1 MGKKEERK
9 KQSNKR
15 TGEARILPKLS
26 LFFFD
31 RPRVAA
37 ILWIVITVFG
47 ILSYTTFL
55 RREGFPSIQVPYTF
69 VTGAYFVNDPTIVD
83 ATVAK
88 PLSSEILKNADVKSV
103 QTQSQANFYLV
114 TIQYKEGTDAEVA
127 TKALEKQVADSK
139 VIPPQATAK
148 FEPLK
153 FGFTS
158 RGDDMVISFY
168 AKENNV
174 DTKTLVAEAQKTAD
188 YLNAQN
194 LNSVESISVID
205 PFVAG
210 VNPATG
216 QPEVSQKNFDR
227 YGERQGNNNNFYNSV
242 AIGVKLKANADTLKA
257 DDEVRGAIDKYN
269 HMSQYEATLSASFA
283 PQIRDQVNELQRV
296 LLEGLIAVLVVGSIV
311 IAVRASLITV
321 LSMITVLAATI
332 GILFLIGYTLN
343 TITLFA
349 LILALALIVDDTIIM
364 VEAIDAQRK
373 RQKDA
378 RAAVGE
384 ATKRVSKAM
393 ISATSTAALSFAPL
407 IFVGGI
413 LGSFIRAIPVT
424 IITALITSLVVALIF
439 IPLFARFLLLGKK
452 QMGETHDEIAAGVE
466 SKIAGFISKPML
478 WAKNSK
484 KRLVLVGLTAV
495 FVGFGFIAASG
506 VIFQKVTFNIFPA
519 SKDSNGLTTT
529 LIFAPG
535 STIEQAQAT
544 ADRADAIIGKTLGS
558 NFEMA
563 SYYGQATAQN
573 GSLSVALISYKK
585 RDATAPQLIKQ
596 LDSAF
601 VGFEGAK
608 VKITQ
613 QDAGPPSSPF
623 VVKIKTDD
631 RQAAF
636 ALAKDMN
643 AFLNGREFTRPSGTT
658 AKVVRTSISDPG
670 AYIRNNGVQYVSVT
684 AEFDGSDTTTLV
696 TLAKADVE
704 KEFTSEKL
712 SAYGLGKDALQFDFG
727 QESENQDS
735 FKTLAIAFPALL
747 AVIYILLA
755 IQFRSFL
762 QPLLIFMAIPFSLFG
777 ITLGLYL
784 TDNAF
789 SFFAMLGFF
798 ALIGLSI
805 KNTIL
810 LTDFANQARRRGA
823 SGVDAAVE
831 ALHERFRPL
840 IATSLT
846 AVVALIPLA
855 LTSPFWEGLA
865 VVLVFGLISSTIL
878 VITVFPYYYLGAEY
892 LRVKSRNLAMRLRR
906 KKT

>member
-1 MGKKEERK
+1 MIK
-9 KQSNKR
+9 KQGKANQTTHIK
-15 TGEARILPKLS
+15 GEARLLPKLS

-37 ILWIVITVFG
+37 IIWLVITVFG

-69 VTGAYFVNDPTIVD
+69 VTGAYFVNDPTKVD

-88 PLSSEILKNADVKSV
+88 PLSDEILKNADVKSV

-114 TIQYKEGTDAEVA
+114 TVQYKEGTDSGAA
-127 TKALEKQVADSK
+127 TKALEKQVTDAK
-139 VIPPQATAK
+139 IIPAQATAK

-168 AKENNV
+168 SKENST
-174 DTKTLVAEAQKTAD
+174 DTKALVAEAQKTVD
-188 YLNAQN
+188 YLNTQN
-194 LNSVESISVID
+194 LSLIENISVIN

-210 VNPATG
+210 VNTTTG
-216 QPEVSQKNFDR
+216 QPEVNQKNFDR
-227 YGERQGNNNNFYNSV
+227 YGERQDNANNFYNSV
-242 AIGVKLKANADTLKA
+242 AIGVTKKAGADTLKA
-257 DDEVRGAIDKYN
+257 DDQVREALAKYN
-269 HMSQYEATLSASFA
+269 HDSEFEAVISASFA
-283 PQIRDQVNELQRV
+283 PQIRDQIDELQRV
-296 LLEGLIAVLVVGSIV
+296 LLEGLIAVLLVGSIV

-321 LSMITVLAATI
+321 LSMITVLATTI

-378 RAAVGE
+378 RQAVGE

-413 LGSFIRAIPVT
+413 LGGFIRAIPVT

-439 IPLFARFLLLGKK
+439 IPLFARYLLLGKK
-452 QMGETHDEIAAGVE
+452 QMGETHDEIAAGFEAKVA
-466 SKIAGFISKPML
+466 SFIGKPMI
-478 WAKNSK
+478 WAKDSK
-484 KRLVLVGLTAV
+484 KKLVLVGLTAV
-495 FVGFGFIAASG
+495 FIGLGFIMASG
-506 VIFQKVTFNIFPA
+506 VIFQKVTFNIFPS

-529 LIFAPG
+529 LSFAPG
-535 STIEQAQAT
+535 STIDQAQAT
-544 ADRADAIIGKTLGS
+544 ADKADAIVGKTLGE
-558 NFEMA
+558 NFKIA
-563 SYYGQATAQN
+563 SYYGQATAQK
-573 GSLSVALISYKK
+573 GALYIDLISYKS
-585 RDATAPQLIKQ
+585 RDVTSPELIKQ
-596 LDSAF
+596 LEGAF
-601 VGFEGAK
+601 VGFQGAEVK
-608 VKITQ
+608 VGQ

-623 VVKIKTDD
+623 VVKIKTDN
-631 RQAAF
+631 RTAAF
-636 ALAKDMN
+636 ALANDMN
-643 AFLNGREFTRPSGTT
+643 KFLNGKEFTRASGTT
-658 AKVVRTSISDPG
+658 AKIIRTSVSDPG
-670 AYIRNNGVQYVSVT
+670 SYIRNNGVQYVSVT
-684 AEFDGSDTTTLV
+684 AEFDGTDTTTLV
-696 TLAKADVE
+696 TLAQSAVE
-704 KEFTSEKL
+704 KEFNKEKL
-712 SAYGLGKDALQFDFG
+712 ATYGLESNVLQFDFG

-747 AVIYILLA
+747 AVIYVLLA
-755 IQFRSFL
+755 FQFRSFL

-831 ALHERFRPL
+831 ALQERFRPL
-840 IATSLT
+840 VATSLT

-865 VVLVFGLISSTIL
+865 VVLVCGLISSTLL
-878 VITVFPYYYLGAEY
+878 VITVFPYYYLGAEF
-892 LRVKSRNLAMRLRR
+892 LRVKSSKFARKLRR
-906 KKT
+906 S